1 MNQSEPGREAGIE
14 RKKRGNWEEAGMSRD
29 VNLYKIGRWDDGK
42 AEDSLKNAIIEF
54 L

>member
-1 MNQSEPGREAGIE
+1 MHRK
-14 RKKRGNWEEAGMSRD
+14 KKRGNWEEAGMRRD
-29 VNLYKIGRWDDGK
+29 VNLYKIGGWDDGK